1 MIGIARCPYC
11 QSDVQLTQVARVDS
25 DADMEWMSEPTRV
38 LPCTEYELTHFVP
51 RSPWSDWDEHT
62 WTGAEF
68 QMRRV
73 FAMELVPA

>member
-1 MIGIARCPYC
+1 
-11 QSDVQLTQVARVDS
+11 
-25 DADMEWMSEPTRV
+25 MEWMSEPTRV